1 MIEKLIRSLKDGD
14 GFTLKN
20 FRTVTYKTGYQ
31 VATRGVDTKV
41 VDEVATIICNFNGD
55 CGVWLEDGVYYID
68 KSIRIQ
74 SKAAALEVGEA
85 CEQISIYGWKEKT
98 LFYCNRKPR

>member
-1 MIEKLIRSLKDGD
+1 MIKKLIKSLKNGD

-20 FRTVTYKTGYQ
+20 FRAVTYKTGYQ
-31 VATRGVDTKV
+31 VATRGIQTKV
-41 VDEVATIICNFNGD
+41 VEEVATIIYDFNGD

-85 CEQISIYGWKEKT
+85 CDQISIYGWKEKT
-98 LFYCNRKPR
+98 LFYCDRKSH